1 MIPPMPT
8 THPNISASHPHASG
22 ETAVAKRK
30 KLSAPTMLL
39 GAVLLALGFYIM
51 PGSRKILMENQEL
64 SGFMIAILG
73 VVVLILAFFLSS
85 YREERIL
92 HRLR

>member
-1 MIPPMPT
+1 MGPAMPT
-8 THPNISASHPHASG
+8 THPNISASHPYASG
-22 ETAVAKRK
+22 ETAVSKRR

-39 GAVLLALGFYIM
+39 GAALLALGFYVM

-64 SGFMIAILG
+64 LGFILATIG
-73 VVVLILAFFLSS
+73 LVVLLLAFFLAS

-92 HRLR
+92 YRLR

>member
-1 MIPPMPT
+1 
-8 THPNISASHPHASG
+8 
-22 ETAVAKRK
+22 
-30 KLSAPTMLL
+30 MLL